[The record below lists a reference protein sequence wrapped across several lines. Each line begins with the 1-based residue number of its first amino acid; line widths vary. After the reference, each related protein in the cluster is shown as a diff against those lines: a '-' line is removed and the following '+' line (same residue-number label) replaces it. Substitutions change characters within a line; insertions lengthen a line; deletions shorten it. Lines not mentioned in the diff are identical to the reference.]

1 MSRTPIRLQ
10 VQTTEYYAA
19 LLVEKMKQTPS
30 FLPVRAVWFNLA
42 VQVADSL
49 AAR

>member
-1 MSRTPIRLQ
+1 LQ
-10 VQTTEYYAA
+10 VQTTEYYAALLLA

-30 FLPVRAVWFNLA
+30 FLPERAAWFNLA

-49 AAR
+49 ASR